1 MEKALFFFAHI
12 SSIPTKLASITSCH
26 PHSKIARDLQRS
38 SSPAPHETPN
48 SSKCGEK
55 QCCAV
60 EIRRPSGLPKE
71 FLAGESLRCT
81 CCHDPLPGT
90 SSRTRKDTFRDSF
103 KHLCWGRSARIS
115 ILANGRVTV
124 CARASLNLRPHSAD
138 ASYRFPFYGCT
149 TRRP

>member
-1 MEKALFFFAHI
+1 
-12 SSIPTKLASITSCH
+12 
-26 PHSKIARDLQRS
+26 
-38 SSPAPHETPN
+38 
-48 SSKCGEK
+48 
-55 QCCAV
+55 V

-115 ILANGRVTV
+115 ILANGKATV
-124 CARASLNLRPHSAD
+124 CARASLNLRPHSAGRLIPLPVLQLHYK
-138 ASYRFPFYGCT
+138 ATVEKARNIAFFTPAHTESLV
-149 TRRP
+149 